1 MYMSDAPRIVWETPP
16 HTHGLAQAN
25 IDGVLWSVYTDWVNC
40 SVVVYQHER
49 LLMHDF
55 SSVREAVDFIECNW
69 RILNVA
75 V

>member
-16 HTHGLAQAN
+16 HTHGLLQAK
-25 IDGVLWSVYTDWVNC
+25 IDGVLWSVYTDFVNC

-49 LLMHDF
+49 RLMHDF
-55 SSVREAVDFIECNW
+55 SSVREAVDFIEYNW